1 MTDLELQQLR
11 RHKWRLDGRPMRTLE
26 DAREFMESAGFCV
39 LYPLAPQDVKGV
51 STATGRAPLL
61 VPTFV
66 GAWAGGEEN
75 LPTLQR
81 AFSDPRAR
89 EAADLMVRLLRERA
103 AHEAN
108 LFGENSFLL
117 AASVFPYF
125 YALVGDRN
133 PRGSGKGQL
142 RGLSPLSQDLLA
154 AIERYGPIAKP
165 KLREVLGGEL
175 TVAALDRALNEL
187 WSRLKITR
195 VDYNAQEGASWDLLY
210 RWSPEPVNEGAH
222 LSIGES
228 LSALISK
235 YLDCVVAAEPQEIED
250 FFSAVVP
257 RSRVTEAVKVLLATR
272 EFSLVHVG
280 HRALVQVAL
289 PRAETRPSRR
299 PA

>member
-11 RHKWRLDGRPMRTLE
+11 RHKWRLDGRPVQTLE
-26 DAREFMESAGFCV
+26 DAREFIESVGFCV

-51 STATGRAPLL
+51 SAAAGRAPLL

-66 GAWAGGEEN
+66 GAWTGGEDN

-81 AFSDPRAR
+81 AFSDPRAQQAS
-89 EAADLMVRLLRERA
+89 ELMVRLLRERA
-103 AHEAN
+103 AYEAN

-125 YALVGDRN
+125 YALAGDRN
-133 PRGSGKGQL
+133 PRAPRKGQV
-142 RGLSPLSQDLLA
+142 RGVSPLSQDLFA
-154 AIERYGPIAKP
+154 AIERYGPVAKP
-165 KLREVLGGEL
+165 KLREVLGGEP

-187 WSRLKITR
+187 WSKLKITR
-195 VDYNAQEGASWDLLY
+195 VDYNVQEGASWDLLY

-235 YLDCVVAAEPQEIED
+235 YLDCVVAAEAQEIED
-250 FFSAVVP
+250 FFSVVVP
-257 RSRVTEAVKVLLATR
+257 RSRVKEAVKVLLSTR
-272 EFSLVHVG
+272 EFTLVQVG
-280 HRALVQVAL
+280 KRALVQVAP

>member
-11 RHKWRLDGRPMRTLE
+11 REKWRLNGRPVRTVE
-26 DAREFMESAGFCV
+26 DAREFIDSVGFCV
-39 LYPLAPQDVKGV
+39 LYPLGPQDVKGV
-51 STATGRAPLL
+51 SAAAGRAPLL
-61 VPTFV
+61 VPTLV
-66 GAWAGGEEN
+66 GAWAGSEEK

-81 AFSDPRAR
+81 AFSDPRAQ
-89 EAADLMVRLLRERA
+89 EATELMVRLLRERA
-103 AHEAN
+103 VYEAN

-117 AASVFPYF
+117 AASIFPYF

-133 PRGSGKGQL
+133 PRSKAQTET
-142 RGLSPLSQDLLA
+142 RGLSPLAHDLLA
-154 AIERYGPIAKP
+154 AIERYGPVAKP

-175 TVAALDRALNEL
+175 SIAALDRALNEL

-195 VDYNAQEGASWDLLY
+195 VDYKAHEGASWDLLY

-235 YLDCVVAAEPQEIED
+235 YLDCAVAAEQQEIED

-257 RSRVTEAVKVLLATR
+257 RSRVKEAVKVLLAAR
-272 EFSLVHVG
+272 EFTLVHVG
-280 HRALVQVAL
+280 HRALVQVAP
-289 PRAETRPSRR
+289 PRAESRPSRR